1 MIFEEQL
8 DSLLEPTKNIK
19 SPINA
24 APIGTNIAEYN
35 KPSEI

>member
-24 APIGTNIAEYN
+24 ARTNIAEYN